1 VADSSPPW
9 LSLANGKVLTL
20 GIPFLTPE
28 HLQELCKDVDLLLE
42 ILDARAPL
50 STRGEEMSG
59 KTLRSRPRIVVLTK
73 SDLALEPLTAEWRQ
87 YFLQRENLLAV
98 PFSKHESGFAQ
109 ALKNQ
114 LDAWR
119 NRRKPHRRIRV
130 MGVGVPNVGKSSLVN
145 SLVGR
150 HKARV
155 GDEPGI
161 TRGTQWIRLS
171 PYVLFLDTP
180 GMLSLQMRSPEQLSI
195 LSCLGCLPQG
205 SYDPVNAAH
214 WALGILKKWE
224 NWGEIAGLLRISHPE
239 QEPAELLDEMA
250 TGFGFFQTGKEPDFH
265 RAAEHLLYQLKKGR
279 LGRFSLETPP
289 PPVEP

>member
-1 VADSSPPW
+1 M
-9 LSLANGKVLTL
+9 N
-20 GIPFLTPE
+20 
-28 HLQELCKDVDLLLE
+28 
-42 ILDARAPL
+42 
-50 STRGEEMSG
+50 G
-59 KTLRSRPRIVVLTK
+59 KTLRGRPRIVVLTK
-73 SDLALEPLTAEWRQ
+73 SDLALEPLTAEWKQ

-98 PFSKHESGFAQ
+98 PFTKHESGFAQ
-109 ALKNQ
+109 MLKHQ
-114 LDAWR
+114 MDAWR

-145 SLVGR
+145 SLVGQ

-180 GMLSLQMRSPEQLSI
+180 GMLSVQMRSPEKLYI

-205 SYDPVNAAH
+205 SYDPVNAAE
-214 WALGILKKWE
+214 WLLGILQKLDDWS
-224 NWGEIAGLLRISHPE
+224 EIAGLLRIQHPE
-239 QEPAELLDEMA
+239 QEPAVMLNEMA
-250 TGFGFFQTGKEPDFH
+250 VGFGFFQSGKEPDLH
-265 RAAEHLLYQLKKGR
+265 RTAEHLLYQFKKGR

-289 PPVEP
+289 PLLTRES